1 MNVAYL
7 IRRLSILLCFSLLV
21 TGIAEVSAQQEK
33 LPTRRG
39 RKYKVRID
47 SAPQQAAIYLEDTKY
62 GIQGYTPWSG
72 SLQKG
77 NWKVIIK
84 KEGYEDITR
93 VITVKRTRRLQ
104 ETFLPMVKKVVPAI
118 VEVRADADRNA
129 FNSEV
134 WVDGQLQGSIPV
146 TLKLANGRHLVEI
159 KKEGF
164 EKFSQWV
171 SLKEGDRVMVN
182 PMLKAIKVA
191 AIGSILVDSDVN
203 GAEVYLDGNLKP
215 GATPMVI
222 PDIAA
227 GPHVV
232 EVRKEPALPWRQTVQ
247 VEAGKTVK
255 VTAELSATING
266 QGGNIRV
273 LSNVEGAMV
282 FLDGAEKGA
291 APIDLKNVEPGEHV
305 VEIRAAGFVT
315 REERVTVAAGAA
327 AVLKLDLQADG
338 VKAAVGIVKVVS
350 PVSEAEVF
358 IDGEKVGTVPQEKEL
373 ATGDHFVVVSKPGY
387 QHFKK
392 KLTVEEGKV
401 ITITAELKSVGGLR
415 FLSNPGGAQVM
426 MDGQAI
432 GVTPMVSE
440 EVSAGEHI
448 ISVSL
453 DGYLDFETS
462 VKVAGGKMKVVNA
475 VLEKI
480 DTGPTDAEVA
490 REQKSLSSFGATVLP
505 VGRSTIDF
513 ALGYPYYF
521 SGGITVG
528 AGKLGG
534 MGFDA
539 GVDLRS
545 YFSRTDFA
553 IKGRLTFVESN
564 PFSFG
569 AFGLVGFGGELIGNT
584 GRNTAFA
591 DMGVQGSL
599 TGLGAVTVTG
609 KAFMNLWSDRH
620 CPGRTGTTFDGDS
633 EPVDT
638 CLQYNNGTID
648 SAAKQRID
656 RAIGEDNLFDRD
668 NGARFMLALG
678 IEIALKQRWNIWMQF
693 ETGFFETERLAFTD
707 DLYSPM
713 FEEDGLRY
721 FRTGATYKF

>member
-7 IRRLSILLCFSLLV
+7 IRRFSILLCFSLLL
-21 TGIAEVSAQQEK
+21 TGIGEVSAQQEQ
-33 LPTRRG
+33 LPSRRG

-47 SAPQQAAIYLEDTKY
+47 SAPQQAAIYLEDEKY

-72 SLQKG
+72 RLQKG
-77 NWKVIIK
+77 TWKVIIK
-84 KEGYEDITR
+84 KDGYEDAVR
-93 VITVKRTRRLQ
+93 VITVKRTRRTQ
-104 ETFLPMVKKVVPAI
+104 ETFMPMVKKVMPAV

-146 TLKLANGRHLVEI
+146 TLKLANGRHLLEI

-182 PMLKAIKVA
+182 PMLKALKVT
-191 AIGSILVDSDVN
+191 AIGTILVNSDVN
-203 GAEVYLDGNLKP
+203 GAQVYLDGNLKP
-215 GATPMVI
+215 GATPMI
-222 PDIAA
+222 ISDITA

-255 VTAELSATING
+255 VTAELQATING
-266 QGGNIRV
+266 QGGNVRV
-273 LSNVEGAMV
+273 LSNVEGALV
-282 FLDGAEKGA
+282 FLDGEEQGT
-291 APIDLKNVEPGEHV
+291 APIDLKNVKPGEHV
-305 VEIRAAGFVT
+305 VEIRAPGFKS
-315 REERVTVAAGAA
+315 REERVTVATGAA
-327 AVLKLDLQADG
+327 SVLKLDLQEDG
-338 VKAAVGIVKVVS
+338 VKSAVGTIKVVS

-358 IDGEKVGTVPQEKEL
+358 IDGEKIGTVPQEKQL
-373 ATGDHFVVVSKPGY
+373 STGDHFVVVSKPGY
-387 QHFKK
+387 QQFKK

-415 FLSNPGGAQVM
+415 FLSNPGGASVM
-426 MDGQAI
+426 MDGQVI
-432 GVTPMVSE
+432 GVTPMVNE

-462 VKVAGGKMKVVNA
+462 VKVAGGEMKVVNA

-480 DTGPTDAEVA
+480 DMGPTDAEVS
-490 REQKSLSSFGATVLP
+490 REQKGLSSFGATVLP
-505 VGRSTIDF
+505 IGRSTIDF
-513 ALGYPYYF
+513 GLGYPYFF

-528 AGKLGG
+528 AGKIGG

-545 YFSRTDFA
+545 YLSRTDFA
-553 IKGRLTFVESN
+553 AKARLTFVDST

-569 AFGLVGFGGELIGNT
+569 AFGLAGFGGELIGNS
-584 GRNTAFA
+584 GRNTYFA
-591 DMGVQGSL
+591 DLGVQGSL
-599 TGLGAVTVTG
+599 TGLGAVTVTL
-609 KAFMNLWSDRH
+609 KTYLNFWSDRH
-620 CPGRTGTTFDGDS
+620 CPERNGTTFASDS
-633 EPVDT
+633 EPVSA
-638 CLQYNNGTID
+638 CLSYNDGTID
-648 SAAKQRID
+648 PAVKAQID
-656 RAIGEDNLFDRD
+656 RSIGEDNLFKRD
-668 NGARFMLALG
+668 NGVRAMGA
-678 IEIALKQRWNIWMQF
+678 IVVEIALKQRWNIWMQF
-693 ETGFFETERLAFTD
+693 ETGFFETERVAFMD
-707 DLYSPM
+707 ELYSPM
-713 FEEDGLRY
+713 LEEDLLRY